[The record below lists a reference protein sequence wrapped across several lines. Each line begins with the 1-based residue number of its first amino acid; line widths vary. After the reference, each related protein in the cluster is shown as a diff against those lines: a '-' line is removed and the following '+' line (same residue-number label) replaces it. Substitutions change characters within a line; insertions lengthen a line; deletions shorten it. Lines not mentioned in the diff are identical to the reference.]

1 MDRLTIEK
9 VDPDLK
15 RRFKVYCINKGST
28 MREELVTYMER
39 ALRDAEK
46 AGKK

>member
-15 RRFKVYCINKGST
+15 RRFKVWCINNNTT
-28 MREELVTYMER
+28 MRNEIIKFMEKT
-39 ALRDAEK
+39 LSDAEK
-46 AGKK
+46 AESK